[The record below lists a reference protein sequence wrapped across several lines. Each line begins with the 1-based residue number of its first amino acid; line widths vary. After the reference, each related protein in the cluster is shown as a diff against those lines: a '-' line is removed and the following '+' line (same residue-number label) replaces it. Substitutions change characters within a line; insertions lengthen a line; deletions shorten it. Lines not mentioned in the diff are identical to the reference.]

1 MIVLSFYNSAKL
13 IRSPNAAKLVSL
25 LVYTYIVKLWKILT
39 FASPH
44 PPVNKQEGFQ
54 NLFWS
59 HYRFMIVLSFYNSAK
74 LKRSPSAT
82 KLVSLLVYTY
92 IVKLWKILTFAS
104 PHPPVNK
111 QGTFGDKTGQNGLII
126 TCVQFCIKVGDVFV
140 GYFEIS
146 FFIL

>member
-1 MIVLSFYNSAKL
+1 
-13 IRSPNAAKLVSL
+13 
-25 LVYTYIVKLWKILT
+25 
-39 FASPH
+39 
-44 PPVNKQEGFQ
+44 
-54 NLFWS
+54 
-59 HYRFMIVLSFYNSAK
+59 MIVLSFYNSAK

-126 TCVQFCIKVGDVFV
+126 TCDQFCIKVGDVFV